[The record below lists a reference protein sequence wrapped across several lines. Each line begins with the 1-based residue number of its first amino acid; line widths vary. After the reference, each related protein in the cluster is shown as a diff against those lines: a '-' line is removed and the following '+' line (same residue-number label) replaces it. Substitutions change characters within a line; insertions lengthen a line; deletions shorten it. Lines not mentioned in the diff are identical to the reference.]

1 MSSTNRDGFI
11 SSFPIYILLFPLFL
25 SYCTKARTSSTMSN
39 WDGERRHS
47 HLLPYLKRKLSSFLP
62 LSIMLGQVFV
72 DIFIKLRKFPSIPSL
87 LRVFI

>member
-1 MSSTNRDGFI
+1 MSSTEMVLFLPFQ
-11 SSFPIYILLFPLFL
+11 SIYLLFPLFL
-25 SYCTKARTSSTMSN
+25 SYCTKVRTSSTMLK

-72 DIFIKLRKFPSIPSL
+72 DILIKLRKFPSIPSL